1 MTRISSDWTTQQ
13 RTKEQIEKILDE
25 DYASGFGIIQIANVS
40 RSNRAED
47 RHFLLRLFSLLNCWQ
62 WHLWHTRGAI
72 HFRMNNILRR
82 ESRMITFG
90 LGTFEEVALR
100 K

>member
-13 RTKEQIEKILDE
+13 RMKEQIKKILDE

-40 RSNRAED
+40 WSNRIVD

-62 WHLWHTRGAI
+62 
-72 HFRMNNILRR
+72 
-82 ESRMITFG
+82 
-90 LGTFEEVALR
+90 
-100 K
+100 